1 MRRLPKGADVSH
13 LRNPCGSRREQKR
26 NERREA
32 RASRSRSRSSSPSSR
47 VARARTTAGADTSQG
62 GNRFAALGAVQEQQV
77 LEPGEIAAADAAAEE
92 ALAAAAAAPLPV
104 DDDELM
110 PPAEP
115 PYSHPFNNLIGGP
128 D

>member
-1 MRRLPKGADVSH
+1 MRRLPKGADTSH
-13 LRNPCGSRREQKR
+13 LRDPFGSHRAKKR
-26 NERREA
+26 AERREA

-47 VARARTTAGADTSQG
+47 VARARTAAGGDTSQG

-77 LEPGEIAAADAAAEE
+77 LEAGEIEAAEADAEE
-92 ALAAAAAAPLPV
+92 TLAAAAAEPLPV

-110 PPAEP
+110 PPANPEP
-115 PYSHPFNNLIGGP
+115 PFRHPLIGGP